1 MKKRNVEKRDV
12 GQEILKSLQ
21 DIKNGKGRRFESK
34 LPPNVKTIR
43 GKMGL
48 SQSAFAGFLGVSV
61 RTLQEWEQG
70 RRKPSGPATVLLR
83 VANNHPEVLIK
94 S

>member
-1 MKKRNVEKRDV
+1 MKKREV
-12 GQEILKSLQ
+12 GKEILQSLQ
-21 DIKNGKGRRFESK
+21 DIKKGKGKRFKAK
-34 LPPNVKTIR
+34 LPPNVKIIR

-83 VANNHPEVLIK
+83 VANSHPEVLIQ

>member
-1 MKKRNVEKRDV
+1 MKKRNAKKRDV
-12 GQEILKSLQ
+12 DQEILMSLK
-21 DIKNGKGRRFESK
+21 DIKKGKGKRCKSK
-34 LPPNVKTIR
+34 LSPNAKTIR

-83 VANNHPEVLIK
+83 VANKHPEVLIQ

>member
-1 MKKRNVEKRDV
+1 MKKRDV
-12 GQEILKSLQ
+12 GQEILESLK
-21 DIKNGKGRRFESK
+21 DIKKGKGKHFKSK
-34 LPPNVKTIR
+34 LPPNVTIIR
-43 GKMGL
+43 AKMGL

-83 VANNHPEVLIK
+83 VANKHPEVLIQ

>member
-12 GQEILKSLQ
+12 GQEILMSLK
-21 DIKNGKGRRFESK
+21 DIKKGKRKRFKSK
-34 LPPNVKTIR
+34 LPPNVKIIR

-70 RRKPSGPATVLLR
+70 RRKPSGPATVLLQ
-83 VANNHPEVLIK
+83 VANKHPEVLMQ